1 MDGLTPKEII
11 QLRLKCLEP
20 FVTVA
25 SKAGIE
31 QSVVIKKAEE
41 AWEFAIRPI
50 TGSLN
55 KESESC
61 FLDRT

>member
-1 MDGLTPKEII
+1 MDRLTPKEII

-41 AWEFAIRPI
+41 AWEFATKPI
-50 TGSLN
+50 TE
-55 KESESC
+55 K
-61 FLDRT
+61 